1 MSFYGAVNDAIGRA
15 NSAAQQLYGYNNYAD
30 PRSQPNGQIRNN
42 ARLTIDP
49 AYQSLQY
56 ESRNAY
62 WQGVPRRDV
71 NQALQ
76 ASELI
81 RQATYDLSDRPVDN
95 PNQPANVPLA
105 QQHIQY
111 AIQLLNQARY

>member
-15 NSAAQQLYGYNNYAD
+15 NSAASQLYGYNNYAD
-30 PRSQPNGQIRNN
+30 PRSQPNAQIRNQ

-49 AYQSLQY
+49 TYYNIQG

-62 WQGVPRRDV
+62 WEGVPRRNV

-81 RQATYDLSDRPVDN
+81 REATYDLSDHPVDN
-95 PNQPANVPLA
+95 PGQPANVPLA
-105 QQHIQY
+105 QSHIQQ
-111 AIQLLNQARY
+111 AINMLQNARW